1 MDSNEMA
8 VKEIN
13 QYYVRR
19 GGRSPLIK
27 NYANTGDFAA
37 RMKKTMAAGRTAATA
52 QTPQDVSDLQKDAT
66 GVQKGTSGEDA
77 GQADKDFCCDTCL
90 QTSQLTMQL
99 WRNLY
104 LRSALGGYSAGAGS
118 LANLVTGTGSPGSL
132 SLGAGT
138 LASLASETGALTNLI
153 AGSSLGSLSL
163 GTGLNVGAG
172 ALANLIAGANTAAG
186 SRAAARSAAYSAAG
200 AGTAAGS
207 HARTRA
213 LAAYRNNK
221 NAQKSRLS

>member
-77 GQADKDFCCDTCL
+77 GRADKDFCCDTCL

-118 LANLVTGTGSPGSL
+118 LANLVTGTGSTGSL
-132 SLGAGT
+132 SLGAGA

-153 AGSSLGSLSL
+153 AD
-163 GTGLNVGAG
+163 
-172 ALANLIAGANTAAG
+172 ANTAAG
-186 SRAAARSAAYSAAG
+186 SRAAARSAAYPAAG